1 MSNYLETD
9 FCETEQGLDYIFGR
23 MSAIYGAAFLRHWEG
38 VDHELIRQEWA
49 NQLGRFLTYRP
60 SMDFAILHLNDDFV
74 PSAIKFR
81 NLCNQ
86 GPRIPVKPVETQLI
100 ERKMTIHEQIESDR
114 IKAEAL
120 AKLAE
125 LKKQYYGGR

>member
-9 FCETEQGLDYIFGR
+9 FCQTEEGLDYIFGR

-38 VDHELIRQEWA
+38 VDHNLVRQEWA

-60 SMDFAILHLNDDFV
+60 SMDFAISKLNEEFV

-86 GPRIPVKPVETQLI
+86 GPDIPVKPVQMI

-114 IKAEAL
+114 IRTEAL

-125 LKKQYYGGR
+125 MKKQYGGRT

>member
-9 FCETEQGLDYIFGR
+9 FCQAEEGLDYIFGR

-38 VDHELIRQEWA
+38 VDHNLIRQEWA

-60 SMDFAILHLNDDFV
+60 SMDFAIGKLNEEFV

-86 GPRIPVKPVETQLI
+86 GPEIPVKPLPQI
-100 ERKMTIHEQIESDR
+100 ERKLTIHEQIESDR
-114 IKAEAL
+114 IKTEAL
-120 AKLAE
+120 ARLAE
-125 LKKQYYGGR
+125 MKKQYGGRT